1 VKRRNGFGLIAHP
14 YRVQSRHQPAQGMEA
29 IQTSS
34 RMCAS
39 ERTLAV
45 LSNHL
50 RCQFF
55 RARVLPPK
63 LLVDLMP
70 SMDR

>member
-1 VKRRNGFGLIAHP
+1 
-14 YRVQSRHQPAQGMEA
+14 MEA

-63 LLVDLMP
+63 LLVGMLP